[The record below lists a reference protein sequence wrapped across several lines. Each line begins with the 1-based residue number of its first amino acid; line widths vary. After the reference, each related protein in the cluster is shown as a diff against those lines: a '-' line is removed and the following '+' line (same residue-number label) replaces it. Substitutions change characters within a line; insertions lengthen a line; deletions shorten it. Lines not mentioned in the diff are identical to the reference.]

1 LDGNEPE
8 SPKVEAAHRSPG
20 IVGNLTGAIGWLAS
34 SLGVIG
40 ALLYA
45 CGYLISIAQLH
56 LLGLGRLMSYG
67 HDHYVQEGGRFLA
80 DTSSTAAII
89 VALFSPMLIIL
100 AILTFGATILWRKAS
115 AGHYGWMRRIA
126 PLRARVAV
134 AWRGAAYAILLFLL
148 LYHYGDAGE
157 FGRPL
162 TLGNVL
168 FTDPS
173 AETAP
178 DLVKMHKF
186 LLTGQS
192 DFFSA
197 AFENT
202 LLTYLAVGLLFLACH
217 YVTSTWRWRRL
228 AIAPFVLI
236 FALYSLLF
244 PMLYGVLKSPVE
256 FPVVMIWSGDG
267 AKSAEGQRSFLL
279 NLGEHEA
286 VLYVAAERKVMWR
299 RLDQISRLDVIG
311 SAPILKEISAR
322 KETP

>member
-1 LDGNEPE
+1 MDEHEPE
-8 SPKVEAAHRSPG
+8 SPKVEAASRSPG
-20 IVGNLTGAIGWLAS
+20 IIGSVTGAVGWLAS

-45 CGYLISIAQLH
+45 CGYLISVAQLH

-80 DTSSTAAII
+80 DISSTAAII
-89 VALFSPMLIIL
+89 AEPFIAIAIVVAIL
-100 AILTFGATILWRKAS
+100 AFGTTMLWRKVRL
-115 AGHYGWMRRIA
+115 GHDEWMRKLATIRN
-126 PLRARVAV
+126 RVEV
-134 AWRGAAYAILLFLL
+134 TWRGVAYAILLCLL
-148 LYHYGDAGE
+148 LLQYGDPE
-157 FGRPL
+157 QFGRPL

-173 AETAP
+173 AAAAP

-192 DFFSA
+192 DSLA
-197 AFENT
+197 AIFEDR
-202 LLTYLAVGLLFLACH
+202 LLAYVAVGLLLLACH

-244 PMLYGVLKSPVE
+244 PMLYGVLKSQVE
-256 FPVVMIWSGDG
+256 FPLVMIWPGEG
-267 AKSAEGQRSFLL
+267 AKAADGQRSFLL

-286 VLYVAAERKVMWR
+286 VLYVAPERKVMWR

-311 SAPILKEISAR
+311 MAPILKEVPVR
-322 KETP
+322 KENP